1 MHRPSTFSRHGFSLL
16 EVLIALAIVSV
27 LVGMALPAFQG
38 MTQDAEETA
47 LEQQLQRVRTA
58 VEFYAFQHEQT
69 NPGQDPATA
78 SWSAGTLSNQ
88 LVLAS
93 DIDGYTAAAGT
104 AGFPYGPYLTDGIPE
119 NPINELSTV
128 LVVGPGASMNAADD
142 TTGWVFWADTG
153 DFRANCSGN
162 TSDGDPYFEL

>member
-1 MHRPSTFSRHGFSLL
+1 MHRTSSNTRNGFSLL

-27 LVGMALPAFQG
+27 LVGMALPSLQG

-58 VEFYAFQHEQT
+58 IDFYTFQHDQAT
-69 NPGQDPATA
+69 PGEDPATA
-78 SWSAGTLSNQ
+78 SWSATTLSNQ

-93 DIDGYTAAAGT
+93 DLDGYTAAAGT

-119 NPINELSTV
+119 NPINQMNTV
-128 LVVGPGASMNAADD
+128 LLVGPGASMNAADD
-142 TTGWVFWADTG
+142 STGWVFWADTG
-153 DFRANCSGN
+153 DFRANSSGT
-162 TSDGDPYFEL
+162 TSDGDPIFEL